1 MISVNEIA
9 VQISRDLALKE
20 AAVRDKGIELANLES
35 QITRA
40 QDEVEVVKAQCKAD
54 ILAAQKDRQV
64 AQQAALSVN
73 DELRM
78 AKSALAAC
86 RETCTS
92 EVNAH
97 KVALHEMT
105 AQYRAAEKAERDNIT
120 RLASVRDT
128 IKAEIHALIEK
139 LKDLK

>member
-40 QDEVEVVKAQCKAD
+40 QDEVDVVKAQCKAD
-54 ILAAQKDRQV
+54 ILTAQKDRQI

-86 RETCTS
+86 RETCAS

-105 AQYRAAEKAERDNIT
+105 AQYRAAEKAERDNIA